1 MSDDLL
7 GYTSYVPRTL
17 YLFSLTHSWN
27 PGTREARTHREEPSR
42 GLQGGAGLGEA
53 LPGGGLGL
61 LGPKD
66 AQGVQP
72 TPCPLQE
79 VQRAE
84 PGSAGRAQR
93 SRRRSA
99 ADAPPAAATGG
110 AKAAWRCRARL
121 RPLRHGWH
129 RPPPPSRRRSSPGA
143 VREAADRGRCGA
155 RPLPV
160 RRASPVAASYDR
172 GAGASRAV
180 RERAVPRAAG
190 AVPGSPASAR
200 PSPPPRRSHVGAALP
215 VAGLVPLALLEG
227 GDGAH
232 PGGAAVLRQDHLR
245 QRHRGE
251 RAGRGQGAG
260 RAAAFPLRR
269 GGHCGLGAACRRPAR
284 DGAAGIPGLG
294 PVRGRLSP
302 GRRAEHRA
310 VRPAERRVRAL
321 RGGLCRLPSASGL
334 FLA

>member
-53 LPGGGLGL
+53 LPGGRLGL

-99 ADAPPAAATGG
+99 ADAPPRSSHRGRQSGVAVPGAT
-110 AKAAWRCRARL
+110 
-121 RPLRHGWH
+121 
-129 RPPPPSRRRSSPGA
+129 PPPPPRMAPPPPALPPPVLPGRCARGRRQGALWGAASPGA
-143 VREAADRGRCGA
+143 PRE
-155 RPLPV
+155 P
-160 RRASPVAASYDR
+160 
-172 GAGASRAV
+172 
-180 RERAVPRAAG
+180 
-190 AVPGSPASAR
+190 
-200 PSPPPRRSHVGAALP
+200 
-215 VAGLVPLALLEG
+215 
-227 GDGAH
+227 
-232 PGGAAVLRQDHLR
+232 
-245 QRHRGE
+245 
-251 RAGRGQGAG
+251 GRGV
-260 RAAAFPLRR
+260 
-269 GGHCGLGAACRRPAR
+269 
-284 DGAAGIPGLG
+284 I
-294 PVRGRLSP
+294 
-302 GRRAEHRA
+302 
-310 VRPAERRVRAL
+310 
-321 RGGLCRLPSASGL
+321 
-334 FLA
+334 

>member
-53 LPGGGLGL
+53 LPGGRLGL

-99 ADAPPAAATGG
+99 ADAPQQPPGAPKRRGGAGRDSAPSATDGTAPPRPPAAGPPRALCARPPTGG
-110 AKAAWRCRARL
+110 AVGRGLSRCAARAR
-121 RPLRHGWH
+121 
-129 RPPPPSRRRSSPGA
+129 SRRHMTA
-143 VREAADRGRCGA
+143 
-155 RPLPV
+155 
-160 RRASPVAASYDR
+160 
-172 GAGASRAV
+172 
-180 RERAVPRAAG
+180 
-190 AVPGSPASAR
+190 
-200 PSPPPRRSHVGAALP
+200 
-215 VAGLVPLALLEG
+215 
-227 GDGAH
+227 
-232 PGGAAVLRQDHLR
+232 
-245 QRHRGE
+245 
-251 RAGRGQGAG
+251 
-260 RAAAFPLRR
+260 
-269 GGHCGLGAACRRPAR
+269 
-284 DGAAGIPGLG
+284 
-294 PVRGRLSP
+294 VRGRAGP
-302 GRRAEHRA
+302 
-310 VRPAERRVRAL
+310 
-321 RGGLCRLPSASGL
+321 
-334 FLA
+334 